1 MYEERVLVP
10 HVVFGVGAGLTN
22 SIRGGSL
29 SYACLFCHIIIRVSV
44 YVMIDV
50 CRRRDYTVCL

>member
-29 SYACLFCHIIIRVSV
+29 SYACLFCHNYTRLRVCN
-44 YVMIDV
+44 D
-50 CRRRDYTVCL
+50 RCL

>member
-1 MYEERVLVP
+1 MLVP